1 MPTFTLCEMLKSLP
15 LESRHP
21 ILVAKQDPGSRC
33 FQSADCFWVLPVAK
47 MLWDEVVKKTLI
59 HGHLGVTW
67 LIFLVFRHFMSRSI
81 TFCCSKNVWRCGIDY
96 RHLHVAIRWHD
107 LEMNNLHFWHQ
118 FQPEK
123 IGGPWPVGW
132 LWNAVLQWSW
142 KLWKCPS
149 WILKYV
155 PNVNYIRCLPLAARQ
170 ASVASVNGWQKIF
183 MLHWT
188 SLNFIW
194 WFLGRTSCWR
204 FLNIAELQLEWEKS
218 SINDYKWV
226 IFHGYVS

>member
-1 MPTFTLCEMLKSLP
+1 MGNFTLCEMLKSLP

-59 HGHLGVTW
+59 HGHLGITC
-67 LIFLVFRHFMSRSI
+67 LIFLVFRRFMSLSI
-81 TFCCSKNVWRCGIDY
+81 TFCCSKNVWRICGIDDT
-96 RHLHVAIRWHD
+96 HLHFDKFADMIWRWTISIFDIHFSRKKSNWTMTSWMTVKRCVAVTVKVPQLDPQIR
-107 LEMNNLHFWHQ
+107 
-118 FQPEK
+118 P
-123 IGGPWPVGW
+123 P
-132 LWNAVLQWSW
+132 
-142 KLWKCPS
+142 
-149 WILKYV
+149 
-155 PNVNYIRCLPLAARQ
+155 VNYIRCLPLAARQ

-194 WFLGRTSCWR
+194 WFLRTTSCWR
-204 FLNIAELQLEWEKS
+204 FLKIAELQLEDIPS
-218 SINDYKWV
+218 
-226 IFHGYVS
+226 GYFNGGF